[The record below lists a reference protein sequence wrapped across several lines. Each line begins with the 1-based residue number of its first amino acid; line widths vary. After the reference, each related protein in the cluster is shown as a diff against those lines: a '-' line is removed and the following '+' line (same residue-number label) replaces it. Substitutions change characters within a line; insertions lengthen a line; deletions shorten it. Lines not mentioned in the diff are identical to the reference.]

1 MNRRGFTLIELLA
14 TIVIMAII
22 LLMVLP
28 AITALQENNKD
39 KPYEYY
45 GDSIE
50 EAAKTYVTKEGEDI
64 TDLGVE
70 KWEGC
75 VDITY
80 DDLISAGLIKPF
92 DDENYNCS
100 INTKVR
106 YTKDAE
112 GKESYEYN
120 MTCED
125 KNGNIVYEHKGIEND
140 EECSVIDQSDFTP
153 PECKEAIG
161 ESTEWTKENRTITM
175 TCSDENGC
183 ESVTK
188 TFDKSTKVGY
198 ITVEDGKGNKRNCPV
213 NVYIDKTPPKCSS
226 SGGSDSWT
234 TGTRTLT
241 GTCSD
246 DESGCAGNVTKLYN
260 SEGNFTNQSP
270 GTVSDNVGNTT
281 VCPANQNVRIDRTK
295 PVYTSVFPACGD
307 PTNTGKTAYVELHFE
322 DTLSGLGYR
331 NTSDWDCSY
340 TVNFPDVNYGGI
352 RSAGD
357 ILATRCSWLGFSHR
371 ICDVVGNCSQWNDPN
386 VRFNC

>member
-1 MNRRGFTLIELLA
+1 MNKGFTLIELLA

-39 KPYEYY
+39 RPYEYY

-125 KNGNIVYEHKGIEND
+125 KNGNVVYEHKGIEND

-161 ESTEWTKENRTITM
+161 ESTEWTKEKRTITM
-175 TCSDENGC
+175 
-183 ESVTK
+183 
-188 TFDKSTKVGY
+188 
-198 ITVEDGKGNKRNCPV
+198 
-213 NVYIDKTPPKCSS
+213 
-226 SGGSDSWT
+226 
-234 TGTRTLT
+234 
-241 GTCSD
+241 TCSD

-270 GTVSDNVGNTT
+270 GTVSDNVGNKTT
-281 VCPANQNVRIDRTK
+281 CPNNQTVKIDRTA
-295 PVYTSVFPACGD
+295 PRYTSVFPACGD
-307 PTNTGKTAYVELHFE
+307 PTHTGKTAYVELHFE

-340 TVNFPDVNYGGI
+340 TVNFPDVNYNGVA
-352 RSAGD
+352 SAGD
-357 ILATRCSWLGFSHR
+357 ILATRCSWLGFHHY
-371 ICDVVGNCSQWNDPN
+371 ICDVAGNCNQWDDARVN
-386 VRFNC
+386 FNC

>member
-1 MNRRGFTLIELLA
+1 M
-14 TIVIMAII
+14 
-22 LLMVLP
+22 
-28 AITALQENNKD
+28 
-39 KPYEYY
+39 
-45 GDSIE
+45 
-50 EAAKTYVTKEGEDI
+50 
-64 TDLGVE
+64 
-70 KWEGC
+70 EGC

-125 KNGNIVYEHKGIEND
+125 KNGNVVYEHKGIEND

-161 ESTEWTKENRTITM
+161 ESTEWTKEKRTITM

-188 TFDKSTKVGY
+188 TFDKSTKIGY

-246 DESGCAGNVTKLYN
+246 DESGCASNVTKLYN
-260 SEGNFTNQSP
+260 SEGNFANQSP

-281 VCPANQNVRIDRTK
+281 TCPNNQTVRIDRT
-295 PVYTSVFPACGD
+295 P
-307 PTNTGKTAYVELHFE
+307 PTITWSCIKNPPENTQARTLIRAIIS
-322 DTLSGLGYR
+322 DSLSGY
-331 NTSDWDCSY
+331 DCFSA
-340 TVNFPDVNYGGI
+340 TWSSGNASICRGGFQSGPENFYMPQSVGSVTFSRLCD
-352 RSAGD
+352 
-357 ILATRCSWLGFSHR
+357 LA
-371 ICDVVGNCSQWNDPN
+371 GNCANTPLSYS
-386 VRFNC
+386 C